1 MQGDEARAAGYLM
14 LDTNN
19 NMIMCAVHTCVNRG
33 TRAFEVKKVRY
44 TIGQHCLA
52 RSRGLVQLGSIEV
65 GGHDICIV
73 AAGRAHEDSG
83 VAPDQLLEGNPSC
96 SDESQRLKMGT

>member
-1 MQGDEARAAGYLM
+1 
-14 LDTNN
+14 
-19 NMIMCAVHTCVNRG
+19 
-33 TRAFEVKKVRY
+33 
-44 TIGQHCLA
+44 
-52 RSRGLVQLGSIEV
+52 LVQLGPIEV

-83 VAPDQLLEGNPSC
+83 VAPDQPLEGNPSC